1 MRLPS
6 LPWGYFLMIIQTIAL
21 GGMVIWMIADD
32 RLIQQIKSDVEQW
45 NVKEEDTPAQPAQL
59 VNRHAEAI
67 QHIDDD
73 ASMFLSRV
81 SRLIMRDEGVRARPY
96 LDPTGHVTIGVGR
109 NLQTNGVSIAELH
122 AIVASVDYMHI
133 LTHAQVA
140 GGRVK
145 VRSIESAVRLFPKPL
160 TTDDIMLLLT
170 DDLNMVRKQA
180 ESVFGSHWLQIDAIR
195 REAIIDV
202 LYNLGLPHFKAFKKF
217 IAAVTAKKW
226 HDAAAE
232 LLMSKAAR
240 QNITRYHRAAAV
252 IETGDERYFELR

>member
-21 GGMVIWMIADD
+21 GGIVIWMIADD

-45 NVKEEDTPAQPAQL
+45 NVKEDAPTQPAQP

-109 NLQTNGVSIAELH
+109 NLQSNGVSIAELH

-133 LTHAQVA
+133 LAHAQVA

-145 VRSIESAVRLFPKPL
+145 VRSIESAVRLFPKA
-160 TTDDIMLLLT
+160 TDD
-170 DDLNMVRKQA
+170 
-180 ESVFGSHWLQIDAIR
+180 G
-195 REAIIDV
+195 
-202 LYNLGLPHFKAFKKF
+202 
-217 IAAVTAKKW
+217 
-226 HDAAAE
+226 
-232 LLMSKAAR
+232 
-240 QNITRYHRAAAV
+240 
-252 IETGDERYFELR
+252 

>member
-1 MRLPS
+1 
-6 LPWGYFLMIIQTIAL
+6 MIYPRIAFGHL
-21 GGMVIWMIADD
+21 LVVVQMFVIAG
-32 RLIQQIKSDVEQW
+32 LIYW
-45 NVKEEDTPAQPAQL
+45 NVKEDAQIELIKEDTSAEPVKI
-59 VNRHAEAI
+59 VNPHAEAI

-81 SRLIMRDEGVRARPY
+81 SKLIIRDEGERSRPY

-109 NLQTNGVSIAELH
+109 NLQSNGVNIAELH

-133 LTHAQVA
+133 LTHAQVS

-145 VRSIESAVRLFPKPL
+145 VRSLEAANRLFPKPL

-170 DDLNMVRKQA
+170 DDLNTVRKQA
-180 ESVFGSHWLQIDAIR
+180 EGVFGSHWLQIDAIR

-202 LYNLGLPHFKAFKKF
+202 LYNLGLPHFKEFKKF

-232 LLMSKAAR
+232 LLLSKAAR
-240 QNITRYHRAAAV
+240 ENITRYHRAAAV
-252 IETGDERYFELR
+252 IETGDERYFDLR